1 MRRRTIWIRNAPEIP
16 MWIFQE
22 ENANPKLRRE
32 EAAEDF
38 YKFMADISKN
48 VVIDK
53 DGFIYNTANGSNSHL
68 LNGENYQS
76 GKQYG
81 RYVGNRDLEGRAI
94 DIVGNLQ

>member
-1 MRRRTIWIRNAPEIP
+1 MIP
-16 MWIFQE
+16 CIQKDLTTSMLSQE
-22 ENANPKLRRE
+22 EAV
-32 EAAEDF
+32 AF

-68 LNGENYQS
+68 LNRENYQS

-81 RYVGNRDLEGRAI
+81 SYAGNRDLEGRAI